1 MFNITNHHRNANQNH
16 HEGITHVRMALS
28 KRQKIVSVLKDMGKG
43 NLCTVLLGMST
54 CTPIMANSMEVLN
67 EKQNTV

>member
-28 KRQKIVSVLKDMGKG
+28 KRQKIVSGSRTWAKEPLHSVAGNVNLYTHYGK
-43 NLCTVLLGMST
+43 
-54 CTPIMANSMEVLN
+54 
-67 EKQNTV
+67 